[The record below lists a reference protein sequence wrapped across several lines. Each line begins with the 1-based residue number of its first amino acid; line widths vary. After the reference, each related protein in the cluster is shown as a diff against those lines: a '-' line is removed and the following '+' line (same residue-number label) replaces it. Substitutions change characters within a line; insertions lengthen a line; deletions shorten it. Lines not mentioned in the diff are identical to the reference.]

1 MVKLYSKKVYEL
13 SKADW
18 EDDLDGSLSYLN
30 TKEKDLI
37 VRQRICSYSLSECAK
52 RNEKNIILKLRLR
65 KA

>member
-1 MVKLYSKKVYEL
+1 MVELYSRKVYEL

-37 VRQRICSYSLSECAK
+37 VSHRIRSYSLSEFAK
-52 RNEKNIILKLRLR
+52 KNEKNIISKLRLR
-65 KA
+65 KV